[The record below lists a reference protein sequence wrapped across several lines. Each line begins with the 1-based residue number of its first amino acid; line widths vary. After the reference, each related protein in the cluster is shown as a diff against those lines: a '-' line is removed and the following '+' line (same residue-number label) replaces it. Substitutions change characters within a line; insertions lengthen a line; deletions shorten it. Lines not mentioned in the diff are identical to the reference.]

1 VLEGDKVLLPPS
13 ALQSIVG
20 SMPGHASLPEPM
32 LFRLTHTP
40 PAVPSPAGDAADG
53 DAPGPVLDVRTAAEF
68 AERHLRGAAHIPLAE
83 LSARLYELPPMH
95 SAPLRLFGDSSQLA
109 AAQEILEGRGW
120 KVDEPLLDSG
130 SDAAWEAGPTES
142 GPRASR
148 IWQPNEFLLEVWPKV
163 TAALELTA
171 AQESSSVKR
180 KKVAVDVGC
189 GSGRDL
195 VWLALQL
202 GPEWDVV
209 GLDNHKAALQRA
221 RTLAESAG
229 VADRVFCVDVDLR
242 KNVHFRMSEMKADL
256 VHGCRFL
263 CRELFPEI
271 RDDVL
276 IPGGVFVWSHFIE
289 GCEQYAPPLRPSR
302 QLAIGEL
309 HECFVRGG
317 DYLQLHD
324 EEGQMITRT
333 ELVPATFFAAQK
345 K

>member
-1 VLEGDKVLLPPS
+1 MS
-13 ALQSIVG
+13 
-20 SMPGHASLPEPM
+20 H
-32 LFRLTHTP
+32 R
-40 PAVPSPAGDAADG
+40 
-53 DAPGPVLDVRTAAEF
+53 AEF
-68 AERHLRGAAHIPLAE
+68 ARYVVTGYTGENP
-83 LSARLYELPPMH
+83 S
-95 SAPLRLFGDSSQLA
+95 
-109 AAQEILEGRGW
+109 W

-229 VADRVFCVDVDLR
+229 VADRVFCASPPPHPPAALL
-242 KNVHFRMSEMKADL
+242 MQ
-256 VHGCRFL
+256 
-263 CRELFPEI
+263 
-271 RDDVL
+271 
-276 IPGGVFVWSHFIE
+276 
-289 GCEQYAPPLRPSR
+289 QYPKSTSLMRCS
-302 QLAIGEL
+302 
-309 HECFVRGG
+309 
-317 DYLQLHD
+317 
-324 EEGQMITRT
+324 GQPTSSCAGWDT
-333 ELVPATFFAAQK
+333 TKLVPRKPKPNSVTLASHPLVCASLHLRTRDTGLITGT
-345 K
+345 